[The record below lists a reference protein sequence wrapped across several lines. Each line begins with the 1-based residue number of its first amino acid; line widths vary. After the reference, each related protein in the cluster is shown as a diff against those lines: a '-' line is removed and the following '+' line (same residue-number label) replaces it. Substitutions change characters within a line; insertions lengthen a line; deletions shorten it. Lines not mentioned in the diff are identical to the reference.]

1 MNDQHQFKFTPL
13 VLAIPLYFVLVLWIV
28 YWFEIK
34 FHVNL
39 NEYGILPR
47 KAVGL
52 RGIFFGPFI
61 HGDLA
66 HLYQNSIPLFL
77 LLLSLWYFYR
87 KIALKIFV
95 TGTLLLGLLTW
106 LIGRSSY
113 HIGASGII
121 YMLFSFIFF
130 SGIFRKYYR
139 LIAVSLVVIFLYGSM
154 VWYILPIEEK
164 VSWEGHLSGFLTG
177 ILLAYVFKDSG
188 PQRLQYEWEDE
199 DFEDS
204 EETQPLKDLSES
216 NPESEENSQVKQLNQ
231 TFAKRC
237 LTTS

>member
-13 VLAIPLYFVLVLWIV
+13 VLALPLYFVLLLWFV

-47 KAVGL
+47 KATGL
-52 RGIFFGPFI
+52 RGILFGPFI
-61 HGDLA
+61 HSEVA
-66 HLYQNSIPLFL
+66 HLYHNSIPLFL
-77 LLLSLWYFYR
+77 LMLSLWYFYR
-87 KIALKIFV
+87 NIALKIFI

-106 LIGRSSY
+106 FIGRSSY

-164 VSWEGHLSGFLTG
+164 VSWEGHLSGFVTG
-177 ILLAYVFKDSG
+177 ILLAWVFKDSG
-188 PQRLQYEWEDE
+188 PQRLQYEWE
-199 DFEDS
+199 
-204 EETQPLKDLSES
+204 EEGYDDNEEVQPLKDISES
-216 NPESEENSQVKQLNQ
+216 NFDPEENQVQ
-231 TFAKRC
+231 R
-237 LTTS
+237 

>member
-13 VLAIPLYFVLVLWIV
+13 VLAIPLYFVLLLWFV

-61 HGDLA
+61 HSEVA
-66 HLYQNSIPLFL
+66 HLYHNSIPLFL
-77 LLLSLWYFYR
+77 LMLSLWYFYR
-87 KIALKIFV
+87 NIALKIFI

-106 LIGRSSY
+106 LIGRTSY

-164 VSWEGHLSGFLTG
+164 VSWEGHLSGFVTG
-177 ILLAYVFKDSG
+177 ILLAWVFKDAG
-188 PQRLQYEWEDE
+188 PQKLQYEWE
-199 DFEDS
+199 
-204 EETQPLKDLSES
+204 EEGYDDNEEIQPLKDISES
-216 NPESEENSQVKQLNQ
+216 NPDPDEKDQVKQ
-231 TFAKRC
+231 
-237 LTTS
+237 